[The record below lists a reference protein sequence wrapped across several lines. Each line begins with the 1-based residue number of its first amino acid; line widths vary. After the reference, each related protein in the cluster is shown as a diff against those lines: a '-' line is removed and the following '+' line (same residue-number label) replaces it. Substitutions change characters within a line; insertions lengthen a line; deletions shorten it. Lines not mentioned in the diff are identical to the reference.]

1 MKTLLTLSLLASLT
15 SASAAPIETKIHT
28 QLSETAHVSLFA
40 QAAQGDKPAYPFFD
54 KALPYTANNTGIYKD
69 IEGSKISA
77 DKMGTEGS
85 LQILYQDYKT
95 KSLIPCGQAVAQDL
109 NGEGLIRIDVE
120 IQRTDKPG
128 FVCEA
133 RGTYEPLPEVKS
145 VSSALEGYHI
155 QR

>member
-1 MKTLLTLSLLASLT
+1 MKTLLTLSLLASIT

-28 QLSETAHVSLFA
+28 QLAQTAHVSLFA

-77 DKMGTEGS
+77 DKMGTEGP

-120 IQRTDKPG
+120 IQKTDKPG
-128 FVCEA
+128 LVCEA
-133 RGTYEPLPEVKS
+133 RGTYEPLPQITPVADAQE
-145 VSSALEGYHI
+145 EFRI

>member
-1 MKTLLTLSLLASLT
+1 MKTLLTLSLLASVT
-15 SASAAPIETKIHT
+15 SAFAAPIETKIHT

-54 KALPYTANNTGIYKD
+54 KSLPYTANNGGVYKD
-69 IEGSKISA
+69 VEGYKISA
-77 DKMGTEGS
+77 DKMGTQGP

-120 IQRTDKPG
+120 IQKTDKPG
-128 FVCEA
+128 LVCQA
-133 RGTYEPLPEVKS
+133 RGAYEPLPQVTPVATVQE
-145 VSSALEGYHI
+145 EMHI

>member
-28 QLSETAHVSLFA
+28 QLSQTAHVSLFA

-54 KALPYTANNTGIYKD
+54 KALPYTANNGGGYKD
-69 IEGSKISA
+69 LEGSKISA
-77 DKMGTEGS
+77 DKMGTQGP

-95 KSLIPCGQAVAQDL
+95 KSLIPCGQAVAQDQ

-120 IQRTDKPG
+120 IQKTDKPG

-133 RGTYEPLPEVKS
+133 RGSYQAVAQATPVADAQEEM
-145 VSSALEGYHI
+145 HI